1 MCPNT
6 RYWFCFIY
14 YAVKKHYYSV
24 ISCITREHA
33 KARATKDEVNWKS
46 CPMSREILNVLFW
59 LDLIDWFSQTLLWLL
74 SFFIFI
80 MIFFVIYGRVC
91 ALLYYCINC
100 ALEILPTHII
110 KCLYIIPPCE
120 RLRWF
125 LRSIHWTKVLYSL
138 RDVLQIFIQ
147 LLHSMDNTL
156 VKLHTRYKIH
166 THANES
172 SEQLCRI

>member
-1 MCPNT
+1 MSKHTILILFHILRC
-6 RYWFCFIY
+6 
-14 YAVKKHYYSV
+14 KKHYYSV

-46 CPMSREILNVLFW
+46 CPMSREILNVFFDWIW
-59 LDLIDWFSQTLLWLL
+59 LIGFRRPYCGCFHSLL
-74 SFFIFI
+74 FI

-147 LLHSMDNTL
+147 LLHSMD
-156 VKLHTRYKIH
+156 IP
-166 THANES
+166 S
-172 SEQLCRI
+172 